1 MVVKGDETMA
11 SIKPYQSKGVTKYR
25 VQVYSGIDPTTGKK
39 RYRSRQGFRTLREA
53 KATANKLEF
62 EVSRGE
68 DIKKPKLTTFGQA
81 SDVYWQSYQ
90 MTVRETTANVVK
102 GLVNNYVLPSLGNCR
117 MEALTT
123 AIIQR
128 AVNKWSETIPTT
140 TKRCINYVQSVCKMA
155 MREGVINKD
164 PSIYVVMP
172 KRQKMK
178 KDDEFLFWNREQVTK
193 FFACLDPDKDLE
205 KVIAFKLLFFG
216 GLRRGEL
223 LALTWKDVQTVNENQ
238 TLVNIDKT
246 LVAGKKI
253 NPPKTRASYRMVP
266 IVDAELVELLKRW
279 KKQQSHELE
288 VFGQQA
294 LQDDRQLLFSTRKN
308 NKSMPLALVD
318 KWLSAIIDKNGLT
331 PRINL
336 HRTRH
341 SFISNLLLAGVTVPV
356 VMRLVGHSRPETTLA
371 IYAHVNQ
378 QSKVEA
384 AQTLASYFKQSTK
397 DSGKDKTR
405 SI

>member
-1 MVVKGDETMA
+1 MA
-11 SIKPYQSKGVTKYR
+11 SIKPYQSKGMTKYR

-39 RYRSRQGFRTLREA
+39 RYRSRQGFRTQREA
-53 KATANKLEF
+53 KAVANKLEF

-68 DIKKPKLTTFGQA
+68 DIKKPRLTTFAQA
-81 SDVYWQSYQ
+81 SDVYWQSYKI
-90 MTVRETTANVVK
+90 TVRKTTATVVK
-102 GLVNNYVLPSLGNCR
+102 GLVNNYILPSLGNCR

-123 AIIQR
+123 DIIQR

-140 TKRCINYVQSVCKMA
+140 THRCINYVQSVCKMA
-155 MREGVINKD
+155 MRERIINKD
-164 PSIYVVMP
+164 PSIYVVLP

-193 FFACLDPDKDLE
+193 FFSCLDPDKDLE
-205 KVIAFKLLFFG
+205 KVVAFKLLFFG

-223 LALTWKDVQTVNENQ
+223 LALTWKDVQIVDKYQ
-238 TLVNIDKT
+238 TLINIDKT

-253 NPPKTRASYRMVP
+253 NPPKTRASYRSVP
-266 IVDAELVELLKRW
+266 IIDAELVELLAEW
-279 KKQQSHELE
+279 KQRQSHELA
-288 VFGQQA
+288 VFGQKV
-294 LQDDRQLLFSTRKN
+294 LPDNKQLLFTTRKN
-308 NKSMPLALVD
+308 NRSIPLALVD
-318 KWLSAIIDKNGLT
+318 KWLAAIIKKNNLT
-331 PRINL
+331 PVINL
-336 HRTRH
+336 HKTRH
-341 SFISNLLLAGVTVPV
+341 SYISNLLMSGVTVPV

-405 SI
+405 